1 MDCPEV
7 VAMAVIVLLVMVL
20 LLYAC
25 TATRRW
31 WGGRYRDDPASPG
44 TGALAGDGGVP
55 AAGEA
60 RLVVGLLAGELS
72 PTHYREAM
80 ARIAIEDDL
89 LHPLAVPPETLGRE
103 A

>member
-1 MDCPEV
+1 MTF
-7 VAMAVIVLLVMVL
+7 IVLLVMVL

-31 WGGRYRDDPASPG
+31 WGGRYRDDLASLG
-44 TGALAGDGGVP
+44 AGALAGDGGVP
-55 AAGEA
+55 PAGEA
-60 RLVVGLLAGELS
+60 QLVVGLLAGELS

-80 ARIAIEDDL
+80 ARLAIEDDL
-89 LHPLAVPPETLGRE
+89 HHPLAVPPESLGRG